1 MSSESQVFWVI
12 SAPNRKGADIFEEVN
27 LKTAKENSLSE
38 NKKFNIPGSLRVG
51 TLNSLITLN
60 DELQKVD
67 TFLENTTKKIA
78 KQLVDLV
85 GAKPGKEKSLSING
99 ATIQQYLSQFQWDDA
114 KYNLKL
120 SLSEIVDKIHQTVIK
135 IEDDLK
141 VKSSEYSQLSSSVA
155 AEERK
160 AGGNLQVRTLNDLI
174 TPDNIVKTE
183 SLTTAFVVIPKV
195 CEKEF
200 LSCYEFLNEN
210 VLPRSAKRI
219 AQDNDYFLYSVILIE
234 RFYENFK
241 NKVLE
246 KKWVVRDFKVDDKS
260 TTSGA
265 AHQPSVDRSK
275 LVEDKKNYRTSLIRW
290 CRLNFPEAF
299 MAWIH
304 LKVVRV
310 FVESVLRFGI
320 PFDFQAILMKPLKK
334 EDKKLRDI
342 LHEQF
347 KYLGSAH
354 VSGKNEDET
363 SEKFYPYVYIPI
375 DWDM

>member
-27 LKTAKENSLSE
+27 LKTAKENTLSE

-85 GAKPGKEKSLSING
+85 GAKPGKQQSLSING

-135 IEDDLK
+135 VEDDLK
-141 VKSSEYSQLSSSVA
+141 VKASEYSSLSSSVA

-195 CEKEF
+195 SEKDF
-200 LSCYEFLNEN
+200 LACYEFLNDN

-219 AQDNDYFLYSVILIE
+219 AQDNEYFLYSVILIE

-241 NKVLE
+241 QKILE
-246 KKWVVRDFKVDDKS
+246 KKWVVRDFKADEKTG
-260 TTSGA
+260 TTAGA
-265 AHQPSVDRSK
+265 HPTVDRSK
-275 LVEDKKNYRTSLIRW
+275 LVEDKKNYRTSFIRW

-320 PFDFQAILMKPLKK
+320 PFDFQAILMRPLKK

-354 VSGKNEDET
+354 VSGKNEDEA

-375 DWDM
+375 DWEM